1 MKRKESNLIDKFR
14 EVDGLKKIL
23 IISGN
28 LYVGGAEKVARDIAL
43 LADREKYTFDYL
55 VYGDTVGAYEAPL
68 EAVGCRIFHLPQPRE
83 GFFRHFRDL
92 RKLMKAGGYYAVHG
106 HTMFSSGWAML
117 AAKICGVPVRVC
129 HSHSALANGSGF
141 VKSVY
146 EQIMRLLILT
156 CSTDLVAC
164 GIKAG
169 QRLYGRTAFEKRGKL
184 ILNGIDIP
192 AFAYDPDKRESIR
205 HALHAEDQWIIG
217 HVGHLAGVKNQ
228 RFLLELMPLLLAS
241 NPRALLLLLGE
252 GDDRPMLEEKIRE
265 MGLQDRVILTGNVTN
280 VAEYLSAMDV
290 FAFPSL
296 YEGLPLSILEVQ
308 ANGLPCVISDTVPED
323 VFLTDLIHPLS
334 LSAPQEEWVDKI
346 CTLERNQPEGY
357 NQVLRSSDYAVE
369 KAMEKI
375 YRIYEKA
382 DKND

>member
-1 MKRKESNLIDKFR
+1 MILKR
-14 EVDGLKKIL
+14 IL
-23 IISGN
+23 IIAGN

-43 LADREKYTFDYL
+43 LADREKFAFDYL

-83 GFFRHFRDL
+83 NYLQHFQDL
-92 RKLMKAGGYYAVHG
+92 RKLMKAGGYHAVHV
-106 HTMFSSGWAML
+106 HTMFSAGWAML

-129 HSHSALANGSGF
+129 HSHSALADGSGF

-164 GIKAG
+164 GAKAG

-184 ILNGIDIP
+184 LLNGIDIS
-192 AFAYDPDKRESIR
+192 AFTYDSVKRSNIR
-205 HALHAEDQWIIG
+205 HALHAENRWIIG

-228 RFLLELMPLLLAS
+228 RFLLELMPLLRKF
-241 NPRALLLLLGE
+241 NPRSLLLLLGE

-265 MGLQDRVILTGNVTN
+265 MGLQDQVILTGNVTN
-280 VAEYLSAMDV
+280 VADYLSAMDV
-290 FAFPSL
+290 FVFPSL
-296 YEGLPLSILEVQ
+296 FEGLPLSILEVQ

-334 LSAPQEEWVDKI
+334 LSAPKQDWVDKI
-346 CTLERNQPEGY
+346 CTLKRRQPEHY
-357 NQVLRSSDYAVE
+357 QDSLRSSDYTVE

-375 YRIYEKA
+375 YTIYGG
-382 DKND
+382 